1 MERHLYKMKKDIPY
15 QVFGFGPLIYKAK
28 LSNKEKTDLKNLCK
42 KDKKKDHRSRL
53 AGNIRNEYSIDH
65 IKYEK
70 IINNY
75 LEVFEKDAYPFF
87 YKRKA
92 LSKLK
97 CVSAWVNFM
106 KKGEYN
112 PPHIHQNAD
121 FSSFL
126 FLNLPKNLK
135 KEMDCFIGTSSK
147 PGQTIFTVYPT
158 MEHHITTVYITPEIG
173 DLYIFPWNVNHS
185 VNSFSSKGERTSIA
199 ANFKFE
205 K

>member
-15 QVFGFGPLIYKAK
+15 QVFGFGPLIYKVK
-28 LSNKEKTDLKNLCK
+28 FSNKEKTDLKNLCK

-92 LSKLK
+92 LSKLQ
-97 CVSAWVNFM
+97 SEGA
-106 KKGEYN
+106 
-112 PPHIHQNAD
+112 
-121 FSSFL
+121 
-126 FLNLPKNLK
+126 
-135 KEMDCFIGTSSK
+135 
-147 PGQTIFTVYPT
+147 
-158 MEHHITTVYITPEIG
+158 
-173 DLYIFPWNVNHS
+173 
-185 VNSFSSKGERTSIA
+185 ERTSAVLTVLTGAMNAQLNFYFNEVWPLNLSSIEFNSTSTEVDYVT
-199 ANFKFE
+199 ANVSFRYDNYRVENLLNNESSFE
-205 K
+205 GTRQQN